1 MTRSPKRSTFALRAP
16 VDRHAAS
23 VTALLVLCIS
33 IVPSA
38 WQDRPA
44 TPGQTPSTPQL
55 TFRVETNFIEVD
67 AVVTDGRGA
76 FVRDLKRE
84 DFAVF
89 EDGKPQKLDAFAL
102 VDIPLERV
110 DRPLYREDAV
120 DPDVFTNERDFEG
133 RIYLIVLDSYH
144 VAPIRTT
151 QAKRVAR
158 DFVLDHMAANDSAAV
173 VHVGRTDVSQEF
185 TSNKRL
191 LLSSI
196 DKFMGQKL
204 RSKVLNKFDNVQVAA
219 ASDQL
224 PLDQDWTERIGMARA
239 TVESLSKLSGYMTGI
254 QGRRKAVLFLSEG
267 LDFDVDDVIGAPR
280 LAQTSDPYGLAS
292 NSSREASDVAA
303 VSREMQATLEAA
315 TRGNVAV
322 YSVDPRGLTDA
333 SEELITV
340 AGRATVPD
348 AAAAEVPVKALGE
361 EIRRSQGML
370 RTLSNQTGASAIVST
385 NNFADGF
392 GRIVQ
397 DNSTYYMLG
406 YHALPKNDGKF
417 HDITVK
423 VTRPGVQVRARKGYY
438 ALKTDLSKKPAAP
451 PPDALREMLLS
462 PMALRGLTMR
472 ATADV
477 VKGQAPQA
485 IVQIA
490 VEIDGAG
497 LGFTE
502 KNGTFVNK
510 VEWAYAVL
518 DAAGVV
524 KTNGRK
530 TADFALTPKNKDAV
544 TEHGLRFA
552 TEIELPPGRY
562 QLRVAGKE
570 GVGGRTGSVFWDVT
584 VPDFAGPSFSMSDII
599 LTSLRAGAAPT
610 ITDAKTLK
618 ALLPGPPTAHR
629 LFSLEDTV
637 AVFAEIYDNRA
648 DTPHTVDLNV
658 TVRTDDGT
666 QVFKAEEERDSK
678 EIGAARGGFGY
689 LVRIPMQDLVPGRF
703 VLTVE
708 ARSRLGGDPIKK
720 ETEFRVK

>member
-1 MTRSPKRSTFALRAP
+1 MIRPFTLSTSL
-16 VDRHAAS
+16 
-23 VTALLVLCIS
+23 TAVFVLCMS
-33 IVPSA
+33 LLPSA

-44 TPGQTPSTPQL
+44 APQAPSAPQL
-55 TFRVETNFIEVD
+55 TFRVETNFIEID
-67 AVVTDGRGA
+67 AIVTDGRGT

-84 DFAVF
+84 DFSVF
-89 EDGKPQKLDAFAL
+89 EDGKPQKLDAFSL

-158 DFVLDHMAANDSAAV
+158 DFVLNYMAANDSAAV

-191 LLSSI
+191 LLNAI

-204 RSKVLNKFDNVQVAA
+204 RSKVLNKFDNVQVAVS
-219 ASDQL
+219 SDQ
-224 PLDQDWTERIGMARA
+224 PPQDHDWPERIGMARA
-239 TVESLSKLSGYMTGI
+239 TVESLGKLSSYMTGI
-254 QGRRKAVLFLSEG
+254 QGRRKAVLFVSEG

-280 LAQTSDPYGLAS
+280 LAQATDPYGLAS
-292 NSSREASDVAA
+292 NSSQEASDVQA
-303 VSREMQATLEAA
+303 VAREMQVTLEAA

-322 YSVDPRGLTDA
+322 YAVDPRGLTDA
-333 SEELITV
+333 SEELIAV
-340 AGRATVPD
+340 PGRVEIADSP
-348 AAAAEVPVKALGE
+348 AADVPVKALGE

-370 RTLSNQTGASAIVST
+370 RTLSNQTGASAITST

-406 YHALPKNDGKF
+406 YHGQPKNDGKF
-417 HDITVK
+417 HDLTVK
-423 VTRPGVQVRARKGYY
+423 VTRPGLQVRARKGYY
-438 ALKTDLSKKPAAP
+438 ALKTDLSKKPAPAADP
-451 PPDALREMLLS
+451 LREMLLS

-472 ATADV
+472 ATADS
-477 VKGQAPQA
+477 VKGPAPQA

-510 VEWAYAVL
+510 VEWSYAVL

-530 TADFALTPKNKDAV
+530 TADFALTPKNKEAV
-544 TEHGLRFA
+544 AEHGLRFA

-562 QLRVAGKE
+562 QFRVAGKE

-584 VPDFAGPSFSMSDII
+584 VPDFAAPALSMSDII
-599 LTSLRAGAAPT
+599 LTSSRAGAAPT
-610 ITDAKTLK
+610 ITDTKTLK
-618 ALLPGPPTAHR
+618 GLLPGPPTAHR
-629 LFSLEDTV
+629 IFSLEDTV
-637 AVFAEIYDNRA
+637 AVFAEIYDNKA

-708 ARSRLGGDPIKK
+708 ARSRLGGDPIKR